1 MKLTDIVLRNLRP
14 PEQGQMTYHDDAL
27 RGFGVRVSQGG
38 SKTFIV
44 VHGVNRERTSIGRYP
59 IVSLADARL
68 RAKQLLA
75 ERTLGKERQQRV
87 PFNEAL
93 ERFIATH
100 CRPKN
105 KPRTAT
111 ETARLLN
118 KHFLPPFRR
127 MSLSDVSTSAV
138 TKITDDLVSTPSLAN
153 HAFTAARTFFRWAVK
168 RRLIER
174 SPLDG
179 LGLPNK
185 TASRER
191 VLTDEELTIVLNSA
205 QTLGSFGQ
213 IVRLLA
219 LTGQR
224 VNQIVSLQVDHID
237 LEAKTITWTGDLMKG
252 NRPHKI
258 PLEEMAEDILGTL
271 PKEGLVF
278 PARGKDTP
286 FNGFSTSKSKLDR
299 LCAIEPW
306 TLHDLRRTLATGM
319 AKSGVPPHVVE
330 RLLDHRSGTISG
342 VAAIYNRHAYIDEMR
357 AALATWEKHIDS
369 LTNPSYHAPVPGT
382 QPGAVAMAP

>member
-1 MKLTDIVLRNLRP
+1 MKLTDIVLRNLRT
-14 PEQGQMTYHDDAL
+14 PERGQTTYHDDTL

-38 SKTFIV
+38 TKTFIV
-44 VHGVNRERTSIGRYP
+44 VHGVNRERTTLGRYP
-59 IVSLADARL
+59 VITLSEARVK
-68 RAKQLLA
+68 AKHLLA
-75 ERTLGKERQQRV
+75 ERTLGKERQQRS
-87 PFNEAL
+87 PFDEAL
-93 ERFIATH
+93 ELFITTH

-105 KPRTAT
+105 KPRTAA

-118 KHFLPPFRR
+118 RHSLPPFRR
-127 MSLSDVSTSAV
+127 MSLSDLSTTAV
-138 TKITDDLVSTPSLAN
+138 TKITDGLASTPSLAN
-153 HAFTAARTFFRWAVK
+153 HAFTAARTYFRWAVK

-185 TASRER
+185 TVSRER
-191 VLTDEELTIVLNSA
+191 VLTDEELACILA
-205 QTLGSFGQ
+205 AARTLGSFGK
-213 IVRLLA
+213 IVQLLM

-224 VNQIVSLQVDHID
+224 VNQIVSLRVDHID
-237 LEAKTITWTGDLMKG
+237 QEAKTIRWSGDLMKG
-252 NRPHKI
+252 NRPHRI
-258 PLEEMAEDILGTL
+258 PLGEMAAVILGTL

-278 PARGKDTP
+278 SAKGKETP
-286 FNGFSTSKSKLDR
+286 FNGFSTSKGKLDR
-299 LCAIEPW
+299 LCKIEPW

-319 AKSGVPPHVVE
+319 AKSGIPPHIVE

-369 LTNPSYHAPVPGT
+369 LTKTGYHAPMPGT